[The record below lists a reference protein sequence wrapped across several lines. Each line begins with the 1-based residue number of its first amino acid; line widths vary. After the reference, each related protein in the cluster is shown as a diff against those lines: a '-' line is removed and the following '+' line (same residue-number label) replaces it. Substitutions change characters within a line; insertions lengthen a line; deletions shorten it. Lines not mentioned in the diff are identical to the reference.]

1 MHPAV
6 RNILYDSAKTIAKPL
21 GLYPFPKTYG
31 RHLLDTL
38 RRLQINC
45 VLDVGAHYGE
55 WGQSLREIGYRGTII
70 SFEPVRASC
79 ERLQKTTAGDSNWHI
94 LPFALG
100 SEDSTALIHLYK
112 SSDFNSF
119 LQANSKRVED
129 RFAHNADDSGTET
142 VTVKKLDSVFS
153 DLDFDKTP
161 PRIYLKIDTQGYDK
175 NVVQGAVGSLSHVV
189 AMQSEIPG
197 IRPLYFN
204 QPDMIETLA
213 YYRSLG
219 FAPTGF
225 FPLNL
230 ERDNTT
236 VIEFDVVLAR
246 FQLETPGLTPRTED

>member
-1 MHPAV
+1 M
-6 RNILYDSAKTIAKPL
+6 
-21 GLYPFPKTYG
+21 
-31 RHLLDTL
+31 
-38 RRLQINC
+38 
-45 VLDVGAHYGE
+45 
-55 WGQSLREIGYRGTII
+55 
-70 SFEPVRASC
+70 
-79 ERLQKTTAGDSNWHI
+79 
-94 LPFALG
+94 PFALG
-100 SEDSTALIHLYK
+100 SEDSTATIHLYK

-129 RFAHNADDSGTET
+129 RFAHNADDFGTET
-142 VTVKKLDSVFS
+142 VTVKRLDSVFS
-153 DLDFDKTP
+153 DLNFDKTAA
-161 PRIYLKIDTQGYDK
+161 RIYLKIDTQGFDK

-246 FQLETPGLTPRTED
+246 FQLDTPGSTPPTED

>member
-1 MHPAV
+1 
-6 RNILYDSAKTIAKPL
+6 
-21 GLYPFPKTYG
+21 
-31 RHLLDTL
+31 
-38 RRLQINC
+38 
-45 VLDVGAHYGE
+45 
-55 WGQSLREIGYRGTII
+55 
-70 SFEPVRASC
+70 
-79 ERLQKTTAGDSNWHI
+79 
-94 LPFALG
+94 
-100 SEDSTALIHLYK
+100 LYK